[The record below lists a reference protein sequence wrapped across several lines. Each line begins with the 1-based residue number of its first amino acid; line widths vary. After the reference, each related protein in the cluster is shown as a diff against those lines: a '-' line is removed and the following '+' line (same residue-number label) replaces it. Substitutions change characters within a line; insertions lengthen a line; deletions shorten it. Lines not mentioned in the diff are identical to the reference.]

1 VIKWKIKTP
10 YRYMKEFA
18 DLTHQMSQ
26 ISFGMDEKHEDQLRH
41 GLIRRVNLPSVQDEI
56 LLCGLYG

>member
-1 VIKWKIKTP
+1 
-10 YRYMKEFA
+10 MKEFA

-41 GLIRRVNLPSVQDEI
+41 GLITRVNLPSVQDEI